1 MKLDGIDLPVRA
13 NLGLFTQPISFIGL
27 PVVAVPVGMIDG
39 LPVGMQVICAPWRED
54 LCLRV
59 SAVLEKMGV
68 ARFTPPKE
76 TP

>member
-1 MKLDGIDLPVRA
+1 
-13 NLGLFTQPISFIGL
+13 
-27 PVVAVPVGMIDG
+27 VPVGMIDG
-39 LPVGMQVICAPWRED
+39 MPVGMQVICAPWRED

-59 SAVLEKMGV
+59 SAVLEKMGA